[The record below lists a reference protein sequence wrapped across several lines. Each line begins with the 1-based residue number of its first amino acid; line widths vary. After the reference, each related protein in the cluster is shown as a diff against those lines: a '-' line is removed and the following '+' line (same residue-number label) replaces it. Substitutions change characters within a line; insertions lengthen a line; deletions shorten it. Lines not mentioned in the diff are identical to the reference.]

1 MGKRSFAARLQQL
14 FSAHDMTLGAPW
26 KRILEFAIP
35 MLIGNL
41 AQQLYNTADAI
52 IVGRFVGKEAL
63 AAVGGT
69 TGTLINL
76 FVNFLVGIS
85 SGVTV
90 VIAQNYGAQRY
101 DRVHKTVHSAITLA
115 LIAGTVMTVVG
126 LVAAPW
132 ALRAMGTPED
142 IIGYA
147 TTYIRIYFFSIPAA
161 FVYNVGAAILRATGD
176 TRRPLYFLIIACL
189 TNIVLDLTFVV
200 WLDLGVWGA
209 AVATLISQILSAVLA
224 LFVLVRTESACRLS
238 MKDLGF
244 DPELLKGILW
254 VGCPAG
260 IQSNMY
266 TISNIIIQSCIN
278 SFGTDTIAAW
288 TAFGKVDGFFWMILG
303 AYGIS
308 ITTFVGQNF
317 GAQKY
322 DRIRHSVRVCMMMAM
337 GTALVLSLL
346 LYTCYGPIF
355 LIFTD
360 DAGVLATCGQMV
372 HVMVPF
378 YFTFVF
384 VEILSGAIRGTGDV
398 VKPMIITC
406 GGVCMLRILWL
417 FFALPLH
424 RTLNMV
430 LVSYPITWI
439 ITAVLFIIYYLR
451 GRWLKRRIETT
462 ASATEEKPVLSA
474 P

>member
-1 MGKRSFAARLQQL
+1 MQSATARVNSITEGVIWKPLL
-14 FSAHDMTLGAPW
+14 AFFFPILLGT
-26 KRILEFAIP
+26 FF
-35 MLIGNL
+35 
-41 AQQLYNTADAI
+41 QQLYNTADAI

-90 VIAQNYGAQRY
+90 VIAQHYGAQRY
-101 DRVHKTVHSAITLA
+101 DRVQKAVHSSFTLA
-115 LIAGTVMTVVG
+115 LAAGAVMTVVG
-126 LVAAPW
+126 LIAAPW
-132 ALRAMGTPED
+132 ALKAMGTPQD

-147 TTYIRIYFFSIPAA
+147 VIYIRIYFFSIPAA
-161 FVYNVGAAILRATGD
+161 FVYNVCSAILRATGD
-176 TRRPLYFLIIACL
+176 TRRPLYFLVIACI
-189 TNIVLDLTFVV
+189 TNIVLDLLFVV
-200 WLDLGVWGA
+200 WLGLGVWGV
-209 AVATLISQILSAVLA
+209 AVATLISQILSAVLS
-224 LFVLVRTESACRLS
+224 VLVLLQTDSACRLS
-238 MKDLGF
+238 MKELGF
-244 DPELLKGILW
+244 DSMLLKDILR

-322 DRIRHSVRVCMMMAM
+322 DRIRKSVRVCMCMAM
-337 GTALVLSLL
+337 GTAFILSIVM
-346 LYTCYGPIF
+346 YSFYGTIY

-360 DAGVLATCGQMV
+360 DPGVLAACGQMV
-372 HVMVPF
+372 RMMVPY

-398 VKPMIITC
+398 VKPMLITC
-406 GGVCMLRILWL
+406 GGVCALRILWL
-417 FFALPLH
+417 FLALPLH

-430 LVSYPITWI
+430 LVSYPITWS
-439 ITAVLFIIYYLR
+439 ITAVLFIVYYLR
-451 GRWLKRRIETT
+451 GNWLKRRITVLE
-462 ASATEEKPVLSA
+462 AGVQQDGFSQPATES
-474 P
+474 